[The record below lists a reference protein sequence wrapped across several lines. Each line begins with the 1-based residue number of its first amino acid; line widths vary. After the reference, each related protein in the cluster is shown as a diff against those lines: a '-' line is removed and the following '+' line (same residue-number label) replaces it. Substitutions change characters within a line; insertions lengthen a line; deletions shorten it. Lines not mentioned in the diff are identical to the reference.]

1 MIKIEEELK
10 VEVNSAELL
19 RLFHGCAEEYLK
31 GELSML
37 AHEDVRNV
45 QVIDLVPIFNGNRE
59 LLTFLI
65 ESYELQGFL
74 AVSRYTEDVL
84 SSRVYITDEFI
95 NKHVLTQDI
104 LKLSY
109 KEESEQYLLDELIF
123 GYNNVYKYIKKL
135 TKDKGN
141 TPFNLIDLIDK
152 YADSGACTYAEVIKD
167 CFLLSKHGYISF
179 IFNGFLDTP
188 AIMLTDKK

>member
-10 VEVNSAELL
+10 VGIPEFL
-19 RLFHGCAEEYLK
+19 RLFDGCSEEYLK
-31 GELSML
+31 SELSIL
-37 AHEDVRNV
+37 AHKDVRNV
-45 QVIDLVPIFNGNRE
+45 MVIDLVPIFNGNRE
-59 LLTFLI
+59 LLTFLL

-95 NKHVLTQDI
+95 NKVVLTEDI

-109 KEESEQYLLDELIF
+109 KEESEQYLIDEF
-123 GYNNVYKYIKKL
+123 RSGHNKVYKYIKKL

-141 TPFNLIDLIDK
+141 TPFNLIDLLDK
-152 YADSGACTYAEVIKD
+152 YADSGSCVYSEVIRD
-167 CFLLSKHGYISF
+167 CMLLAKHGYISF
-179 IFNGFLDTP
+179 IFNGYLDLP
-188 AIMLTDKK
+188 AINLTDKKL